1 MDTQVKTLQQA
12 IRHFSDENVCIDAVA
27 NLRWPDGVP
36 TCPKCVGKDHYY
48 LATQKR
54 WKCKKCGR
62 QFSVKVGTIFEDSP
76 IPLDKWLTALW
87 MLINCKNGVSSY
99 EIAKAIGITQKSAW
113 FVLHRLRFALRDRSF
128 TKLGGTESGPV
139 EVDETF
145 IGGSLKN
152 MHKAKRARYDM
163 IAGSKGKTVVMGML
177 DRDVRK
183 VRAKVIPNVKRE
195 TLQKEILSTIKR
207 GSTVYTDEWY
217 GYSEVRY
224 RFVHDV
230 VNHSET
236 YVKGQVH
243 TQGIENFWA
252 LLKRTL
258 RGTYVAVEPFHLDRY
273 LDEQVFR
280 YNHRKDNDGNKM
292 TDADRFNAALPGI
305 AGRRL
310 TFAELTGK
318 DGSQETF

>member
-12 IRHFSDENVCIDAVA
+12 IRHFSDETVCIDAVA
-27 NLRWPDGVP
+27 NLRWPDGIP

-99 EIAKAIGITQKSAW
+99 EIAKAVGITQKSAW
-113 FVLHRLRFALRDRSF
+113 FVLHRLRFALKDRSF

-152 MHKAKRARYDM
+152 MHKEKRARYDM

-280 YNHRKDNDGNKM
+280 YNHRKDGDGNKL

-310 TFAELTGK
+310 TFKELTGK
-318 DGSQETF
+318 DEVPF

>member
-1 MDTQVKTLQQA
+1 MDAQVKTLQQA
-12 IRHFSDENVCIDAVA
+12 IRHFSDEQVCIDAVA
-27 NLRWPDGVP
+27 GLRWPDGTP

-87 MLINCKNGVSSY
+87 MLVNCKNGVSSY
-99 EIAKAIGITQKSAW
+99 EIARDLGITQKSAW
-113 FVLHRLRFALRDRSF
+113 FVLQRLRLALKDRSF
-128 TKLGGTESGPV
+128 TKMGGTESGPV

-145 IGGSLKN
+145 IGGNLKN
-152 MHKAKRARYDM
+152 MHKEKRARYDM
-163 IAGSKGKTVVMGML
+163 IAGSKGKTIVMGML

-183 VRAKVIPNVKRE
+183 VRAKVIPNTKRE
-195 TLQKEILSTIKR
+195 TLQKEILNGIKY
-207 GSTVYTDEWY
+207 GSKVYTDEWY
-217 GYSEVRY
+217 GYNEVRY

-252 LLKRTL
+252 LLKRSL
-258 RGTYVAVEPFHLDRY
+258 RGTYVAVEPFHLDCY

-280 YNHRKDNDGNKM
+280 YNHRKDDNGNKLN
-292 TDADRFNAALPGI
+292 DADRFNEALRGI

-310 TFAELTGK
+310 TFAEVTGK
-318 DGSQETF
+318 NGATDC